1 MFTIVATIVFEF
13 LLLQVYYIGAHIVK
27 EALVM

>member
-1 MFTIVATIVFEF
+1 MLTIVPTIVFEF
-13 LLLQVYYIGAHIVK
+13 LLLQVHDIGADIVK